1 MTESAIAERP
11 APLDL
16 ALLKAVGWD
25 RLAPEQRELALAI
38 SRTYGLDPMLR
49 HLAIIDGKPVV
60 TRDGLLHVAHRS
72 GVFDGIQVTQPV
84 LVDTFWRCTATVWRK
99 DMTHPFEYPGR
110 FPDAGRKGRPTE
122 YAEEMSIK
130 VAESM
135 SLRRAFD
142 VAAPV
147 MEERW
152 DVEVPVEPVA
162 PRPTLA
168 ERAAEKAAA
177 VQAVERVEA
186 KVIDIP
192 EPPPIP
198 VDTGIVN
205 AEEVAEGAHA
215 LYVDREGKV
224 HDPVEGAPV
233 MSDGLSVDAFKELCI
248 KGGKSTVAI
257 AKAIETTPD
266 KVGVRVKAMSDTERG
281 VLADELNID
290 WRPS

>member
-1 MTESAIAERP
+1 VTENAIAERP

-25 RLAPEQRELALAI
+25 RLAPEQRDLALAI
-38 SRTYGLDPMLR
+38 SQTYGLDPMLK
-49 HLAIIDGKPVV
+49 HLVLIDGKPVV

-99 DMTHPFEYPGR
+99 DMSHPFEYPGR
-110 FPDAGRKGRPTE
+110 FPDAGRKGRATE
-122 YAEEMSIK
+122 YAEEMAIK

-152 DVEVPVEPVA
+152 GTEPA
-162 PRPTLA
+162 YEPPTPKPTLA

-177 VQAVERVEA
+177 V
-186 KVIDIP
+186 KVIDLP
-192 EPPPIP
+192 EPEPIP
-198 VDTGIVN
+198 DAVREQYVN
-205 AEEVAEGAHA
+205 ADELAA
-215 LYVDREGKV
+215 
-224 HDPVEGAPV
+224 GAPAV
-233 MSDGLSVDAFKELCI
+233 LRAEVSVGLSVDTFKDLCV
-248 KGGKSTVAI
+248 KGGKSSVAI
-257 AKAIETTPD
+257 AKAIECTVD
-266 KVGVRVKAMSDTERG
+266 QVGARVKAMSPVERG

-290 WRPS
+290 WRTA

>member
-1 MTESAIAERP
+1 M
-11 APLDL
+11 DV

-84 LVDTFWRCTATVWRK
+84 LVDTFWRCTATVWRR
-99 DMTHPFEYPGR
+99 DMSHPFEYPGR

-122 YAEEMSIK
+122 YAEEMAIK

-152 DVEVPVEPVA
+152 DPEVPAEP
-162 PRPTLA
+162 PGPKPTLA
-168 ERAAEKAAA
+168 ERAADKAAA
-177 VQAVERVEA
+177 VRAVEHVEA
-186 KVIDIP
+186 KIIDLP
-192 EPPPIP
+192 AAEPIP
-198 VDTGIVN
+198 AEVREVYVN
-205 AEEVAEGAHA
+205 ADEIAAGAPAVLRSEVAA
-215 LYVDREGKV
+215 
-224 HDPVEGAPV
+224 
-233 MSDGLSVDAFKELCI
+233 GLSVESFKDLCV
-248 KGGKSTVAI
+248 KAGRSSVAI
-257 AKAIETTPD
+257 AKALECTVD
-266 KVGVRVKAMSDTERG
+266 QVGPRVKALSPVERG

-290 WRPS
+290 WRTA